1 VWKEISGVPAYETAT
16 IRFDVEMSGTCFSMV
31 KGTGLLEHKV
41 LWGVPC
47 LLALLSL
54 LAGRLTGDAL
64 AADTGPAGKGFSGQ
78 R

>member
-1 VWKEISGVPAYETAT
+1 
-16 IRFDVEMSGTCFSMV
+16 MV